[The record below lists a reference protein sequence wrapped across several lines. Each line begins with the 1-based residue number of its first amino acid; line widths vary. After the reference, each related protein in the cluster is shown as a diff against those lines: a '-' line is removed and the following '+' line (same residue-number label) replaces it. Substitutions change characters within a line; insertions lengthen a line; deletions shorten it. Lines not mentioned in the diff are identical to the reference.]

1 MSVILQDE
9 NVGNVVDDLQEIIDL
24 AGHAE
29 KVQENVQ
36 RDVLR
41 IRIKA
46 EGILTNLFSNGQ
58 LKSIEGG
65 SR

>member
-46 EGILTNLFSNGQ
+46 ERILTNLFSNAQ
-58 LKSIEGG
+58 LKSITGG